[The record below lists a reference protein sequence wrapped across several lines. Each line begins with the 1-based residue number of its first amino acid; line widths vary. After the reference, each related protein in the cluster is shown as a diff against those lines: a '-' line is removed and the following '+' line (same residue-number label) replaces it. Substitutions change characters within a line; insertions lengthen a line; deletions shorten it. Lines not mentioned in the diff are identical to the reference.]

1 MKFPTNGALYSG
13 MLHSKGAYSYAIK
26 IECYPPIALVTT
38 YKYLGIYSRCVKITI
53 FFIADHNQLV
63 STRWSTCSDIIM
75 NLRYHCL
82 LFQ

>member
-38 YKYLGIYSRCVKITI
+38 YKYLGITAAVLK
-53 FFIADHNQLV
+53 
-63 STRWSTCSDIIM
+63 
-75 NLRYHCL
+75 
-82 LFQ
+82 